1 MSTLGSDMDARRRLL
16 EQRLRK
22 AQAGQPE
29 APRIAQR
36 PIDAGTP
43 ISSIQR
49 RLWFLDQWQPGNA
62 AYNVPVALALQG
74 HIDVAWLEHA
84 LRDVARRHDILRTT
98 YRDEGGQPV
107 AVVHPEHALGLRV
120 IDNHAGESVD
130 GLMALATAEAS
141 LPFALERELPLRA
154 VLWRSRADESLLL
167 INLHHIA
174 ADGWSVGLLLREL
187 CEAYNLGRAG
197 QTGPLIRPML
207 QYADYAYWQAEQLR
221 GEALDRQLGVWQQRL
236 AGAPA
241 LLELPTD
248 RPRPAIQGTSGAIES
263 FRLEDDTHRLLKAF
277 ALQEHITPF
286 VIFLAAL
293 GALCQRYSGQGD
305 LVIGTPVA
313 GRNAAEWEGLI
324 GCFVNTLA
332 MRVRP
337 GQASTARELFHQ
349 MKDEWMAVV
358 DYQALPFDK
367 LVEAVAPERQFGHT
381 PVFQVMLSINNV
393 PRVALELDGVVAR
406 DVPIDTGTAKFDL
419 SWAIDDLAEGLFG
432 SVTYNTDLY
441 DRGTVAR
448 MVRHLGHLLQSMLRR
463 PDEPLAG
470 LDWIGEGER
479 HALLTTFNDTATN
492 YFPARDIVE
501 LFAAHVAGSPDA
513 PAVIHEDARLSYR
526 ELDAWSNR
534 IAACLRAHG
543 AGADRRVGL
552 YMERTHRTVA
562 ALLGILKAGA
572 AYVPIDATYP
582 VDRVRFMLE
591 DAGATL
597 CLAESHLVA
606 PLEVG
611 ECIRTICMDRDEAL
625 ISAQPALS
633 VPVVHRTDHLMYVL
647 FTSGSTGRPKGVG
660 VEHRHY
666 LNYLH
671 GVMRRLNVPQ
681 GSHFTM
687 VSTFAADLGTTVLYG
702 ALSSGGCVHVM
713 SHARVTEPLAFA
725 EYMRTHRPDVL
736 KLVPSHF
743 ETLCSMAPIQ
753 DLLPQR
759 CLVFAGEACAWQTV
773 GDVRAAKPEL
783 DIQNHYGPTES
794 SVAALTYAV
803 PAELPCAAGTLP
815 LGRPLGNV
823 RAYVLDADL
832 QLVAMGIPG
841 ELHIGGAGI
850 TRGYLGRPALTAERF
865 VPDPF
870 GSPGDRLYRTGDLA
884 RMRAD
889 GTVEFL
895 GRIDHQVKIRGYRV
909 ETSEIEALLTHDA
922 VQEAR
927 VILREDTPGDKRLV
941 AYLVM
946 SEGTERAHDRDVIEA
961 LRVMLRATLPDYMV
975 PTAFVPIERLP
986 LNANGKLDRFALPAP
1001 NHERHTA
1008 IDARLPRNA
1017 LESEIAAVWAAL
1029 LDFDGFGID
1038 ENFFDLGGDSFKAV
1052 RAVRGIGH
1060 GLSVMDLFRHPTV
1073 ALLAEH
1079 LSKTVSHHEGLLHR
1093 LTPRDAQAH
1102 GITWVCVPFGGG
1114 SAISYLALS
1123 ACLPESDAL
1132 HAVELPGHDYARP
1145 DEPLLPF
1152 DTVAAQCAEEIQR
1165 VIRGPV
1171 LLYGHCLGA
1180 GMAVAIAQQLEA
1192 RGANNVLGVVVGG
1205 SFPIPRLPGTVFD
1218 AISRVLP
1225 TDGLVSTRS
1234 ILDGLLVTGGASGD
1248 EDPRELEFLVRN
1260 MRHDGR
1266 QAEDFYTR
1274 HYRAADARMLDA
1286 PLVCVVGERDRATEF
1301 YGEEYLEWRRFSRD
1315 VSLEII
1321 PGAGHFF
1328 QKHQARELAE
1338 LGTRRA
1344 QRWQSGT
1351 ASQVEPATPIS
1362 PPPEAARTPAT
1373 ALSTFLLVSLGQ
1385 LISVIGTGLSTFA
1398 LGVWVY
1404 QQTGVVSDFAMM
1416 SALGILPGILVL
1428 PIAGAAADRW
1438 DRRKIMMICDLL
1450 GVLVVTATA
1459 TLAWTKALHVSVL
1472 YAVATLSAMASAF
1485 RQPAYTAAIAQL
1497 APKRYL
1503 GHANGFVQLG
1513 GASGL
1518 LIGQMFGGML
1528 MLRLGLDHILV
1539 LDIASYAIAFATL
1552 LAVRFPYALFRRQ
1565 EEPFWREV
1573 THGWRYILKRHGMI
1587 ALAVFFALG
1596 NCLASMVL
1604 VLVTPLVMAFSN
1616 TATLGTVM
1624 AMNGAGMLVG
1634 SLAMSLWGGLR
1645 RRVVGMV
1652 GFVALFGVS
1661 AMIIAAS
1668 PAPIYPMAG
1677 MFGIGVCTAFI
1688 NAHWLSLVQVKVG
1701 LELQGRVIAANQM
1714 LARSLMPLG
1723 TLLAGWLVD
1732 QVFQPMLTHAPIAS
1746 FAGHWVGTGAARGTA
1761 VMIMIVGLLS
1771 IALTVLGLLYPPL
1784 RCLEE
1789 TLPDAIPDSVIL
1801 DKDTIQQQA
1810 DEALAR
1816 HSRPATPSSPAAEAS
1831 LP

>member
-22 AQAGQPE
+22 AQASQPDTRRIT
-29 APRIAQR
+29 PRPA
-36 PIDAGTP
+36 DAGMP
-43 ISSIQR
+43 LSSIQR
-49 RLWFLDQWQPGNA
+49 RLWFLDQWQPGSA
-62 AYNVPVALALQG
+62 TYNVPVALALRG
-74 HIDVAWLEHA
+74 HVDTARLEQA
-84 LRDVARRHDILRTT
+84 LRNVVRRHEILRTT
-98 YRDEGGQPV
+98 YRDNGGEPS
-107 AVVHPEHALGLRV
+107 AVVHVEHEFDLRV
-120 IDNHAGESVD
+120 IDSHADAS
-130 GLMALATAEAS
+130 LNRLISLATAEAAV
-141 LPFALERELPLRA
+141 PFALDRELPMRA
-154 VLWRSRADESLLL
+154 VLWRSSADENLLL

-174 ADGWSVGLLLREL
+174 ADGWSVGVLLREL
-187 CEAYNLGRAG
+187 GKSYNARE
-197 QTGPLIRPML
+197 TESPLDL
-207 QYADYAYWQAEQLR
+207 QYADFAYWQAQQLR
-221 GEALDRQLGVWQQRL
+221 GDVLDRQLGVWQQRL

-248 RPRPAIQGTSGAIES
+248 RPRPATQGTSGAIET
-263 FRLEDDTHRLLKAF
+263 FRFDDATREALKAF
-277 ALQEHITPF
+277 ALQESVTPF

-293 GALCQRYSGQGD
+293 GALYRRYSGQGD

-313 GRNAAEWEGLI
+313 GRDASEWEGLV

-337 GQASTARELFHQ
+337 GRAASARELIRQVKH
-349 MKDEWMAVV
+349 EWMAVV
-358 DYQALPFDK
+358 DHQALPFDK
-367 LVEAVAPERQFGHT
+367 LVEAIAPERQFGHT
-381 PVFQVMLSINNV
+381 PVFQTMLSINNM
-393 PRVALELDGVVAR
+393 PRADLDLDGVVAR

-419 SWAIDDLAEGLFG
+419 SWAIDDLADGLSG

-441 DRGTVAR
+441 DRETVAR
-448 MVRHLGHLLQSMLRR
+448 MARHLDHLLLSMLRQ
-463 PDEPLAG
+463 PDQSLAL
-470 LDWIGEGER
+470 LDWIDGDER
-479 HALLTTFNDTATN
+479 RALLTTFNDSAAD
-492 YFPARDIVE
+492 YPAVRDIVE
-501 LFAAHVAGSPDA
+501 LFDAHVARTPDA

-534 IAACLRAHG
+534 IATLLRSLG
-543 AGADRRVGL
+543 TGADQRVGL
-552 YMERTHRTVA
+552 YMERTHKTVA
-562 ALLGILKAGA
+562 ALLGILKSGA

-582 VDRVRFMLE
+582 IDRVRFMLE

-597 CLAESHLVA
+597 CVTESHLAA
-606 PLEVG
+606 PLDAAEG
-611 ECIRTICMDRDEAL
+611 IRAICMDRDEAL
-625 ISAQPALS
+625 IAAQPDTA
-633 VPVVHRTDHLMYVL
+633 VPPLHRTDHLMYAL

-671 GVMRRLNVPQ
+671 GVMRRLAVPQ
-681 GSHFTM
+681 GSHFAM
-687 VSTFAADLGTTVLYG
+687 VSTFAADLGTTMLYG

-725 EYMRTHRPDVL
+725 DYMRTHRPDVL

-743 ETLCSMAPIQ
+743 ETLCSMAPIH

-759 CLVFAGEACAWQTV
+759 CLVFAGEACTWQTV
-773 GDVRAAKPEL
+773 SDVRAAMPSL
-783 DIQNHYGPTES
+783 AIQNHYGPTES
-794 SVAALTYAV
+794 SVAALTYTV
-803 PAELPCAAGTLP
+803 PAEQPATAGTLP

-823 RAYVLDADL
+823 RTYVLDAQL
-832 QLVAMGIPG
+832 QPLAAGIPG

-870 GSPGDRLYRTGDLA
+870 GPPGSRLYRTGDLA
-884 RMRAD
+884 RMRSD

-895 GRIDHQVKIRGYRV
+895 GRIDHQVKIRGYRI
-909 ETSEIEALLTHDA
+909 ETSEIEALLKHHA

-946 SEGTERAHDRDVIEA
+946 TESTERTHDRDVIEA
-961 LRVMLRATLPDYMV
+961 LRLTLRAALPDYMV

-986 LNANGKLDRFALPAP
+986 LNANGKLDRFALPVP
-1001 NHERHTA
+1001 SHERQA
-1008 IDARLPRNA
+1008 AADARAPRNA
-1017 LESEIAAVWAAL
+1017 LEMEIAAVWAAL
-1029 LDFDGFGID
+1029 LGFDGFGID

-1052 RAVRGIGH
+1052 RAVRGIGR

-1073 ALLAEH
+1073 AQLADH
-1079 LSKTVSHHEGLLHR
+1079 LSQAASNHEGLLHR
-1093 LTPRDAQAH
+1093 LTSHDARAD
-1102 GITWVCVPFGGG
+1102 GVTWVCVPFGGG

-1123 ACLPESDAL
+1123 TCLPESDAL

-1145 DEPLLPF
+1145 DDPLQPF
-1152 DTVAAQCAEEIQR
+1152 DAVAAQCADEIR
-1165 VIRGPV
+1165 RSIRGPV

-1192 RGANNVLGVVVGG
+1192 RGADNVLGVVVGG

-1274 HYRAADARMLDA
+1274 HYRATDAALLKA

-1301 YGEEYLEWRRFSRD
+1301 HGEEYLEWQRFSRD

-1338 LGTRRA
+1338 LGTRQAR
-1344 QRWQSGT
+1344 RWQCGT
-1351 ASQVEPATPIS
+1351 TEESRPA
-1362 PPPEAARTPAT
+1362 PPPKPVMHAPAVT
-1373 ALSTFLLVSLGQ
+1373 LATFLLVSLGQ
-1385 LISVIGTGLSTFA
+1385 LVSVIGTGLSTFA

-1404 QQTGVVSDFAMM
+1404 QRTGVVSDFAMM

-1450 GVLVVTATA
+1450 GVLVVAATA
-1459 TLAWTKALHVSVL
+1459 TLAWTRELHIGTL
-1472 YAVATLSAMASAF
+1472 YVAATLSAIASAF

-1518 LIGQMFGGML
+1518 LIGQMFGGVL

-1565 EEPFWREV
+1565 EEPFWKEV

-1604 VLVTPLVMAFSN
+1604 VLVTPLVMAFSS

-1652 GFVALFGVS
+1652 GFVALFGAS
-1661 AMIIAAS
+1661 AMIIAIS
-1668 PAPIYPMAG
+1668 PTAIYPMAG

-1723 TLLAGWLVD
+1723 TLLAGLMVD
-1732 QVFQPMLTHAPIAS
+1732 RVFQPMLTHTQVAS
-1746 FAGHWVGTGAARGTA
+1746 FAQHWVGTGAARGTA

-1771 IALTVLGLLYPPL
+1771 IALTALGLLYPPL
-1784 RCLEE
+1784 RRLEE

-1801 DKDTIQQQA
+1801 DKDVIQQQA
-1810 DEALAR
+1810 DDALAR
-1816 HSRPATPSSPAAEAS
+1816 HARGATQSASTAEAS
-1831 LP
+1831 LS

>member
-16 EQRLRK
+16 ERRLRK
-22 AQAGQPE
+22 AQATHQE
-29 APRIAQR
+29 APRITPR
-36 PIDAGTP
+36 PSEAGTP
-43 ISSIQR
+43 LSFIQR
-49 RLWFLDQWQPGNA
+49 RLWFLDQWHPGSA
-62 AYNVPVALALQG
+62 AYNIPIALALQG
-74 HIDVAWLEHA
+74 QVDATRLECA
-84 LRDVARRHDILRTT
+84 LRDVARRHEILRTS
-98 YRDEGGQPV
+98 YRDDRGVPV
-107 AVVHPEHALGLRV
+107 AIVRSEHEISLRV
-120 IDNHAGESVD
+120 IDGHADESLD
-130 GLMALATAEAS
+130 QLLSLATTEAS
-141 LPFALERELPLRA
+141 TPFALEHEPPLRA
-154 VLWRSRADESLLL
+154 TLWRSGENESLLL

-174 ADGWSVGLLLREL
+174 ADGWSVGVLLREL
-187 CEAYNLGRAG
+187 GLSYNAARRGEAEPISEL
-197 QTGPLIRPML
+197 PL
-207 QYADYAYWQAEQLR
+207 QYADFAHWQAQQLR
-221 GEALDRQLGVWQQRL
+221 GEVLDRQLGIWQQRL

-241 LLELPTD
+241 LLELPAD

-263 FRLEDDTHRLLKAF
+263 FRLDGTQKALRAF
-277 ALQEHITPF
+277 ALQERVTPF

-293 GALCQRYSGQGD
+293 GALYQRYSGQGD

-313 GRNAAEWEGLI
+313 GRDVPEWEGLI

-337 GQASTARELFHQ
+337 GRAVTARALFQ
-349 MKDEWMAVV
+349 QVKEEWMAVV
-358 DYQALPFDK
+358 DHQALPFDK
-367 LVEAVAPERQFGHT
+367 LVEAIAPERQFGHT

-393 PRVALELDGVVAR
+393 PRVALDLEGIVAR
-406 DVPIDTGTAKFDL
+406 DMPIDTGTAKFDL
-419 SWAIDDLAEGLFG
+419 SWAIDDLDDGLSG
-432 SVTYNTDLY
+432 AVTYNTDLY
-441 DRGTVAR
+441 HRDTVAR
-448 MVRHLGHLLQSMLRR
+448 MIRHLGNLLQDMLRR
-463 PDEPLAG
+463 PDAPLAL
-470 LDWIGEGER
+470 LDWIDDDER
-479 HALLTTFNDTATN
+479 QALLATFNHTATE
-492 YFPARDIVE
+492 YPSARDIVE
-501 LFAAHVAGSPDA
+501 LFGTHVAETPDA
-513 PAVIHEDARLSYR
+513 PAVMHEDACLSYR

-534 IAACLRAHG
+534 MAACLRSHG
-543 AGADRRVGL
+543 AGADQRVGL
-552 YMERTHRTVA
+552 YMERTHKTVA

-597 CLAESHLVA
+597 CLTESHLVA
-606 PLEVG
+606 PLDAG
-611 ECIRTICMDRDEAL
+611 PGIRAICIDRDESL
-625 ISAQPALS
+625 IAAQPATA
-633 VPVVHRTDHLMYVL
+633 VPVVHGGNNLMYVL

-671 GVMRRLNVPQ
+671 GVMRRLDVPR
-681 GSHFTM
+681 GSHFAM
-687 VSTFAADLGTTVLYG
+687 VSTFAADLGTTMLYG
-702 ALSSGGCVHVM
+702 ALTSGGCVHVM
-713 SHARVTEPLAFA
+713 SHARVTEPMAFA
-725 EYMRTHRPDVL
+725 DYMRRHRPDVL

-743 ETLCSMAPIQ
+743 ETLCSMAPIE

-759 CLVFAGEACAWQTV
+759 CLIFAGEACGWQTV
-773 GDVRAAKPEL
+773 AEVRAARPGL
-783 DIQNHYGPTES
+783 VIQNHYGPTES
-794 SVAALTYAV
+794 SVAALTYTV
-803 PAELPCAAGTLP
+803 PAELPDLGGTLP

-823 RAYVLDADL
+823 RTYVLDANL
-832 QLVAMGIPG
+832 QLVATGIPG

-850 TRGYLGRPALTAERF
+850 TRGYLARPGLTAERF

-870 GSPGDRLYRTGDLA
+870 GEPGGRLYRTGDLA
-884 RMRAD
+884 RVRAD

-909 ETSEIEALLTHDA
+909 ETAEIESLLTHDA
-922 VQEAR
+922 VKEAR

-946 SEGTERAHDRDVIEA
+946 SEDTERDHDREVIEA
-961 LRVMLRATLPDYMV
+961 LRLALRAALPDYMV
-975 PTAFVPIERLP
+975 PTAFVPIARLP
-986 LNANGKLDRFALPAP
+986 LNANGKLDRFALPVP
-1001 NHERHTA
+1001 SQERPA
-1008 IDARLPRNA
+1008 DADVRLPRNA
-1017 LESEIAAVWAAL
+1017 LEAEIATVWSSL
-1029 LDFDGFGID
+1029 LGFDSFGID

-1052 RAVRGIGH
+1052 RAVRGIGR
-1060 GLSVMDLFRHPTV
+1060 GLSVMDLFRQPTV
-1073 ALLAEH
+1073 ELLADH
-1079 LSKTVSHHEGLLHR
+1079 LSRTASSHEGLLHR
-1093 LTPRDAQAH
+1093 LTPHGAQPN

-1123 ACLPESDAL
+1123 TCLPESDAL
-1132 HAVELPGHDYARP
+1132 YAVELPGHDYARP
-1145 DEPLLPF
+1145 DDPLQPF
-1152 DTVAAQCAEEIQR
+1152 DTVAARCADEIER
-1165 VIRGPV
+1165 IVRGPV

-1192 RGANNVLGVVVGG
+1192 RGAQNVLGVVVGG

-1234 ILDGLLVTGGASGD
+1234 ILDGLLVTGGAAGD
-1248 EDPRELEFLVRN
+1248 EDPKELEFLVRN

-1274 HYRAADARMLDA
+1274 HYRAADAPMLHA

-1301 YGEEYLEWRRFSRD
+1301 HGEEYLEWQRFSRD

-1338 LGTRRA
+1338 LGTQQAR
-1344 QRWQSGT
+1344 RWQRGVT
-1351 ASQVEPATPIS
+1351 ERVEPTAHV
-1362 PPPEAARTPAT
+1362 PPPQQAARAPTAT
-1373 ALSTFLLVSLGQ
+1373 LATFLLVSLGQ

-1438 DRRKIMMICDLL
+1438 DRRKIMMACDLFC
-1450 GVLVVTATA
+1450 VLVVVVTA
-1459 TLAWTKALHVSVL
+1459 TLAWSGRLHVSTL
-1472 YAVATLSAMASAF
+1472 YVVATLSAIASAF

-1518 LIGQMFGGML
+1518 LIGQMFGGVL

-1539 LDIASYAIAFATL
+1539 LDIASYVIAFATL
-1552 LAVRFPYALFRRQ
+1552 VAVRFPYALFRRL
-1565 EEPFWREV
+1565 EEPFWKEV

-1604 VLVTPLVMAFSN
+1604 VLVTPLVMAFST

-1661 AMIIAAS
+1661 AMIMAVS
-1668 PAPIYPMAG
+1668 PVAIYPMAG

-1732 QVFQPMLTHAPIAS
+1732 RIFQPMLADAQMAS
-1746 FAGHWVGTGAARGTA
+1746 FVQHWVGQGAARGTA

-1784 RCLEE
+1784 RRLEE

-1801 DKDTIQQQA
+1801 DKDVIQQQA
-1810 DEALAR
+1810 DDALFRRAPPDMKP
-1816 HSRPATPSSPAAEAS
+1816 SRTAEAS